1 MGERLLLCYNTLL
14 YVILKY
20 FRLCH
25 CSFVSGGGIGIGIS
39 IFINNRSDFWQWQTK
54 MTEHTQQKRTEQQSM
69 AIFWVC
75 FWYCWRL
82 SPAASSVCGGR
93 LLSYMCFIHTNDY
106 AICDSNTT
114 ILAKSMKHG
123 PRCTVYI
130 LYGVCEW
137 RRRWDN
143 HHTSR
148 CSQSHMQRIPM
159 YGFDSKCLAWN
170 MSSSSIRV
178 CQPYTQ
184 FNENHFCHAW
194 QTGSRK
200 RVIMAIGVTSGYI
213 SARLISDDSRA
224 WRTAENG
231 AKYRSIISI

>member
-93 LLSYMCFIHTNDY
+93 LLSYISFIHTDDY

-123 PRCTVYI
+123 PRSATRTVW
-130 LYGVCEW
+130 GMRVKASVGQSSHKPVFSES
-137 RRRWDN
+137 
-143 HHTSR
+143 HATHT
-148 CSQSHMQRIPM
+148 HVW
-159 YGFDSKCLAWN
+159 F
-170 MSSSSIRV
+170 
-178 CQPYTQ
+178 
-184 FNENHFCHAW
+184 W
-194 QTGSRK
+194 Q
-200 RVIMAIGVTSGYI
+200 
-213 SARLISDDSRA
+213 
-224 WRTAENG
+224 
-231 AKYRSIISI
+231 